1 MLTIMKMQEILALKL
16 RGYSVNE
23 IYDYYTEKG
32 HKAPSQPTDYC
43 GDGSHLDM
51 IPRAT

>member
-32 HKAPSQPTDYC
+32 VYS
-43 GDGSHLDM
+43 G
-51 IPRAT
+51 ATEPLAREK